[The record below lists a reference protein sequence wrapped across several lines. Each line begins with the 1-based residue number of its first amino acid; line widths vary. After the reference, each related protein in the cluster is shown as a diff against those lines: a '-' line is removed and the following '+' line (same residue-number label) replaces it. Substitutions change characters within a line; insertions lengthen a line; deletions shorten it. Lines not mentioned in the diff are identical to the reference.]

1 MTHLQYPA
9 EHHSDV
15 SFPKENFNQNLYMY
29 EKTNEDEE
37 CVSRGL
43 SLVIL

>member
-15 SFPKENFNQNLYMY
+15 SFPIENFNQNVVYLR
-29 EKTNEDEE
+29 KN
-37 CVSRGL
+37 
-43 SLVIL
+43 